1 MDFNPGYVQRSKHLL
16 PKSGSRAPWRL
27 KQNYLLDMRTIRR
40 AKIADESLRFAKTRA
55 AVPV

>member
-1 MDFNPGYVQRSKHLL
+1 
-16 PKSGSRAPWRL
+16 
-27 KQNYLLDMRTIRR
+27 MRTIRR